1 MSLNLS
7 AWSIRNPIP
16 AILLFLLLTLAGL
29 VGFSR
34 MQVQNFPDVEMPTIW
49 VTAELPGASAV
60 QLENEVARPLE
71 NAISSIQGVWHIQ
84 SQLSDGQA
92 TLKVEFR
99 LEKPLQEALDQV
111 RDAVA
116 RQRTDLPAELPDPVV
131 RKEQFSGSAIL
142 TYAVQ
147 AAHMDQEQLS
157 WFVDQQLIR
166 PLQALAG
173 VGAVNR
179 LGGSERELRV
189 ELQPEQL
196 LAFNFSAADLSAQ
209 LKLVLQDSSGGQ
221 TDIGGAQQSVRTYA
235 TVQSAEELA
244 QLELNLPA
252 GQRVRLS
259 QIATVSDTVREAQSQ
274 ALLGD
279 QQVVGFEI
287 VRALGA
293 GELEVAALV
302 QARVQRLQAEHPAV
316 QIRQVADLTRPVA
329 ENYQGSLTL
338 LYEGAVLAVLVVW
351 LFLRS
356 GRATLVAA
364 TALPLSVIPTFALM
378 YWLGYS
384 LNTVTLLSLSLVV
397 GVLVDDAIVEIEN
410 IMRHLRLGKT
420 PYQAAMEAADEIGLA
435 VVATT
440 FALIAV
446 FLPTAFM
453 GGVVGRFFVQ
463 FGWTAAFAVLF
474 SLLVARLLTPMLAA
488 YWLQPPRDIEPQAG
502 WQQRYQQWLLRC
514 LHHRGRTLLAAAA
527 CFVSSL
533 ALLPWL
539 PTGFM
544 PADDLPQIQVAVTL
558 PPGSSLEQTLQ
569 VSAQLRDLAL
579 QNPAVQQVFTLAGTS
594 VGMDE
599 DSGIAGPLQVNK
611 ASLSLQLLPS
621 QQRSVSRLQ
630 LESQLRTLFAA
641 VPGVRV
647 RVGDGESDT
656 YQLVLQG
663 EDSQQLSHF
672 ANQLAQQL
680 RTLDG
685 IGAVTSSASLTRP
698 ELVVRPDFSRAASAG
713 VVPAD
718 IAASLRVATSGDY
731 GQELARIYLNE
742 RKVPVRVR
750 LSAADRADLDLLK
763 RLPVPGLNG
772 AVPLETVASLE
783 LGSGPADLTRYDRQR
798 NISLDIELN
807 GQSLGQVEQEILAL
821 PLLQQLPAGIQLAAE
836 GDAEQMAE
844 LFSSFGL
851 AMATGVLCIYIVLV
865 LLFKDF
871 VQPVTILAALVLSV
885 PGAVAALFVTQ
896 SALSMPSMIGLIMLI
911 GIASKNSI
919 LLVDYIILARRDL
932 QLSRLDA
939 LVDACQKRGRPIVM
953 TSLAMG
959 AGMLPIALG
968 LGADASFRA
977 PMAIVVIG
985 GLFTSTV
992 LSLLVVPVLFT
1003 YVDDLVLWLRACF
1016 KTPGSPL

>member
-92 TLKVEFR
+92 TLQVEFR

-116 RQRTDLPAELPDPVV
+116 RQRTDLPAELLDPVV

-147 AAHMDQEQLS
+147 AQHMDQEQLS

-189 ELQPEQL
+189 ELLPEQL
-196 LAFNFSAADLSAQ
+196 LAFNFSAAELSAQ

-221 TDIGGAQQSVRTYA
+221 TDIGGAQQSVRTFA
-235 TVQSAEELA
+235 TVQSAKELA

-293 GELEVAALV
+293 GELEVASLV

-316 QIRQVADLTRPVA
+316 QIRQVADLTQPVA
-329 ENYQGSLTL
+329 ENYQGSLAL
-338 LYEGAVLAVLVVW
+338 LYEGALLAVLVVW

-410 IMRHLRLGKT
+410 IMRHLRQGKT

-440 FALIAV
+440 FALVAV

-488 YWLQPPRDIEPQAG
+488 YWLQPPRDLERQAG
-502 WQQRYQQWLLRC
+502 WQRRYQQWLLRC
-514 LHHRGRTLLAAAA
+514 LHHRARTLLAAAA

-544 PADDLPQIQVAVTL
+544 PADDLPQIQVSVTL

-569 VSAQLRDLAL
+569 VSAQLRELAM
-579 QNPAVQQVFTLAGTS
+579 QNPEVQQVFTLAGTS

-599 DSGIAGPLQVNK
+599 DSGIAGPLQLNK

-663 EDSQQLSHF
+663 EDSQLLSHF

-750 LSAADRADLDLLK
+750 LSAADRADLGLLK
-763 RLPVPGLNG
+763 RLPVPGLHG

-807 GQSLGQVEQEILAL
+807 GQSLGQVEQAILAL

-919 LLVDYIILARRDL
+919 LLVDYIILARRNL

-992 LSLLVVPVLFT
+992 LSLLVVPVVFT
-1003 YVDDLVLWLRACF
+1003 YVDDLVLWLRTCF